1 MDQLHNGKILKKVR
15 NSTIQYNSIKVR
27 PMFGEISHF
36 APSSFPILLIWVT
49 FNAVVI
55 IMNGA
60 ISICFKNY
68 AIGPLMV

>member
-1 MDQLHNGKILKKVR
+1 
-15 NSTIQYNSIKVR
+15 
-27 PMFGEISHF
+27 MFGEISHF